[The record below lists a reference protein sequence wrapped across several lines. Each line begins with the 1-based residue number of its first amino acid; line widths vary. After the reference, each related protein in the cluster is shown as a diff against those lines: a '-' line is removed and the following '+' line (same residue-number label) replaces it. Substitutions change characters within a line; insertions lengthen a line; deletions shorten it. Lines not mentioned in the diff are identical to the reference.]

1 VGFLDELKQQAV
13 IAANKH
19 GDKIAEGIDKA
30 GEAVNKATSNK
41 YAHQVGKAQVAA
53 KDGVRKAG
61 GSKGPEG
68 PPGAAGPDGS
78 GGSGGSGG
86 SH

>member
-1 VGFLDELKQQAV
+1 MGFLDELKQQAAM
-13 IAANKH
+13 AANKH

-30 GEAVNKATSNK
+30 GEAVNRATDNK
-41 YAHQVGKAQVAA
+41 YAHQVSKAQVAA

-61 GSKGPEG
+61 GSMGPEG
-68 PPGAAGPDGS
+68 PPGPADPGGP
-78 GGSGGSGG
+78 GGPGG